1 MEENVLSSG
10 ILLQSS
16 LRKWKFLNQ
25 SVRLLAILVS
35 ASLWECSQVQG
46 AEDLIR
52 VALKPESLS
61 MDMDGLYSKLGCS
74 VVLLGETLWEVYS

>member
-1 MEENVLSSG
+1 M
-10 ILLQSS
+10 
-16 LRKWKFLNQ
+16 
-25 SVRLLAILVS
+25 S